1 MKFEVLREKYPKF
14 LYNNYSIF
22 EENNK
27 ICIEFEFEIEGLT
40 TFNPRLEIL
49 KKDLNFKDIKSDIVK
64 NIVFNIGMVEAIS
77 YFKATCSPQFII
89 KCGKLDDFQK
99 KWFKKLIYFG
109 LGEFRYVNNIKVSEN
124 DFLQIMSEGK
134 SIECDEP
141 SQYLNGI
148 IIPIGGGKDSN
159 VTLDLLK
166 DYKNES
172 LAFRIGSK
180 KVPLECAKVA
190 GFADNEIIEV
200 NRIID
205 KKLIDLNSKGFLNG
219 HTPFSAIVAFI
230 TYLVAYMLGKKYI
243 ALSNEDSANES
254 NVEGEKINHQYS
266 KTIEFENDFRE
277 YSQKYLKCNIEY
289 FSLLRP
295 INELQIAMLF
305 SKLEKYHSIFN
316 SCNVGSKTE
325 PWKWCC
331 NCPKCLFVYTIL
343 SPFLYKDKLINIF
356 GKDLFEDETLLK
368 TFIELCGYGD
378 TKPFECVGTYDE
390 IRFAISKTIE
400 NLKNKNL
407 PFLLKYYKDHYEL
420 TNGNLLKYYNEKN
433 NVPDEFEKI
442 LRDKI
447 FNS

>member
-1 MKFEVLREKYPKF
+1 M
-14 LYNNYSIF
+14 
-22 EENNK
+22 
-27 ICIEFEFEIEGLT
+27 
-40 TFNPRLEIL
+40 
-49 KKDLNFKDIKSDIVK
+49 
-64 NIVFNIGMVEAIS
+64 
-77 YFKATCSPQFII
+77 
-89 KCGKLDDFQK
+89 
-99 KWFKKLIYFG
+99 
-109 LGEFRYVNNIKVSEN
+109 
-124 DFLQIMSEGK
+124 
-134 SIECDEP
+134 
-141 SQYLNGI
+141 
-148 IIPIGGGKDSN
+148 
-159 VTLDLLK
+159 
-166 DYKNES
+166 
-172 LAFRIGSK
+172 
-180 KVPLECAKVA
+180 PLECAKVA

-316 SCNVGSKTE
+316 GCNVGSKTE